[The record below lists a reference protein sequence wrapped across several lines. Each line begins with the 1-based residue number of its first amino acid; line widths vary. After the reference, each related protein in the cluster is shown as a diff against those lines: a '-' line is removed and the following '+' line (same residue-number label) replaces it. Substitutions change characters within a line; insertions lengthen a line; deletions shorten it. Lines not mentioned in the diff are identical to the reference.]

1 MGEGDKHNR
10 KGGRAVNR
18 CAARGCGRWVRAG
31 EDLCRRHGLGA
42 EVGGEEDR
50 GGERIAAFR
59 ARLAAGDADA
69 LVGPELRAG
78 LRGVGADPGVD
89 AEVGALRVALARL
102 LEEEGD
108 ASRLAA
114 GIARVAGVA
123 MQAARLRPGGSN
135 EETRATLRRVLAEID
150 AEMEERRRPEVM
162 GHDAG

>member
-1 MGEGDKHNR
+1 M
-10 KGGRAVNR
+10 NR
-18 CAARGCGRWVRAG
+18 CAAPGCGRWIRAG
-31 EDLCRRHGLGA
+31 EECCARHGMGP
-42 EVGGEEDR
+42 EPGSDEDGGRDR
-50 GGERIAAFR
+50 LAAFR

-78 LRGVGADPGVD
+78 LRGIGAEPGVD

-114 GIARVAGVA
+114 GIARVTGVA
-123 MQAARLRPGGSN
+123 MQAARLRPGGNN